1 MRKTFR
7 RKKTSFNIRDL
18 RFNEAIRTPIIK
30 LIDEDGQIM
39 GAMETRK
46 ALNIARER
54 GYDLVEVSP
63 KETPP
68 VAKLIDYGEYKYKRE
83 KQEQKKKISQKKI
96 DVKGIRLSLRISKHD
111 VELRKDKTKEFL
123 EEGHK
128 VKIDLILKGRERE
141 HKNLAFE
148 IILNFVKDLGET
160 VKMEQPVQ
168 AQGGLLTT
176 IITKK

>member
-7 RKKTSFNIRDL
+7 RKKTSFDTRAL
-18 RFNEAIRTPIIK
+18 RFNEAIRVPMVS
-30 LIDEDGQIM
+30 LIDEDGQPM
-39 GAMETRK
+39 GEMETRK
-46 ALNIARER
+46 ALYIARER

-63 KETPP
+63 KEMPP
-68 VAKLIDYGEYKYKRE
+68 VVKLIDYGEFKYKKE

-111 VELRKDKTKEFL
+111 IELRKNKAKEFI

-141 HKNLAFE
+141 HKNLAFD
-148 IILNFVKDLGET
+148 IILNFIKDLGDS
-160 VKMEQPVQ
+160 VKIEQPAQ
-168 AQGGLLTT
+168 TQGGLLTA